1 MAGTIELAAD
11 DDGSRIASW
20 QSIILSFFTPICSQ
34 TLSQQWPAVGLFIV
48 RLWVSV
54 LQPRTKTRYAFSFHV
69 VEWVHDFL
77 TALFPLG
84 GGEGA
89 VQNVMSGRFHAF
101 AMVSRIPMD
110 LPQTLMEHK

>member
-1 MAGTIELAAD
+1 MA
-11 DDGSRIASW
+11 
-20 QSIILSFFTPICSQ
+20 SIDSTS
-34 TLSQQWPAVGLFIV
+34 TVGLFIV